1 MGLGLA
7 IAGFVFIGEF
17 SDYKDQIYYRTIYP
31 SEWLGMTI
39 VGGILNLY
47 NCYYYAKSKSSSDMA
62 HYIKFALYFVCTII
76 GLAGEF
82 IFILGLT
89 YAHTKD
95 LGDDMK
101 DEIASILYNFRN
113 FLQL

>member
-17 SDYKDQIYYRTIYP
+17 SDYKDLPSLKNIYP

-39 VGGILNLY
+39 VGGVLNLY

-89 YAHTKD
+89 YAHTKNIT
-95 LGDDMK
+95 DDWK
-101 DEIASILYNFRN
+101 EELASIFYNFRN
-113 FLQL
+113 IFQF